1 MVNAKEIYGSGG
13 DFLNVE
19 IAREDKLLNK
29 WLTIKDAEVREM
41 TETDFKTQ
49 EEKQVNK
56 IVINFE
62 EMEYE
67 LPLNKTNARRLIA
80 DISPESDNWAGSPV
94 KLKVQMWGNGK
105 EGIVIKSKQELEDDG
120 DEAPASSSSLE
131 AEKKVS
137 PKLKR
142 LCDKY
147 EDIDIAAGILSST
160 GFDMDSGN
168 LYSELA
174 KMQRAGEINAKE
186 LQKYKTL
193 LHV

>member
-56 IVINFE
+56 IVIIFE

-120 DEAPASSSSLE
+120 DEAPKSSSSSKILNHN
-131 AEKKVS
+131 A
-137 PKLKR
+137 KLKR
-142 LCDKY
+142 LCQKY
-147 EDIDIAAGILSST
+147 EDIDIAAGIVNSA
-160 GFDMDSGN
+160 GFDLDNGGIFT
-168 LYSELA
+168 ELS

>member
-41 TETDFKTQ
+41 TETDFKTG

-67 LPLNKTNARRLIA
+67 MPLNKTNARRLIA
-80 DISPESDNWAGSPV
+80 DVNPETDEWPGSPV
-94 KLKVQMWGNGK
+94 KLKVQMWSNGK
-105 EGIVIKSKQELEDDG
+105 EGIVIKSRQELEDDG
-120 DEAPASSSSLE
+120 DTPPKASSFDNTGFNS
-131 AEKKVS
+131 AKI
-137 PKLKR
+137 KR
-142 LCDKY
+142 LCQKY
-147 EDIDIAAGILSST
+147 EDIDIAAGIVNSS
-160 GFDMDSGN
+160 GFDLDAGGI
-168 LYSELA
+168 YTELA
-174 KMQRAGEINAKE
+174 KMQRAGEINTKE

>member
-120 DEAPASSSSLE
+120 DEAPASSSFK
-131 AEKKVS
+131 AS
-137 PKLKR
+137 PKLKG
-142 LCDKY
+142 LCSKY
-147 EDIDIAAGILSST
+147 EDIDNAAQIVSSA
-160 GFDMDSGN
+160 GFDMDNGSV
-168 LYSELA
+168 YSELA